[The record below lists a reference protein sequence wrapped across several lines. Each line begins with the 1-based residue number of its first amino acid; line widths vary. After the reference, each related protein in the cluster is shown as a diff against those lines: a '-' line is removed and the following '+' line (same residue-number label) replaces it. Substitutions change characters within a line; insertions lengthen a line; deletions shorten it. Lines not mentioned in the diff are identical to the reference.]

1 MNTNGIYKYC
11 ANHIEDWDA
20 LEQIALKRIDRNR
33 CPLSMACPELYAA
46 MVSAIEDWGLDN
58 DVDVSEIDPEDV
70 FWNNE

>member
-1 MNTNGIYKYC
+1 MAYC

-33 CPLSMACPELYAA
+33 CPLSMACPELYAE

-58 DVDVSEIDPEDV
+58 DEDVSEIDPEDV
-70 FWNNE
+70 FWA